1 MNVVNIIFKPSLV
14 RNLFRAFVKHFGKKI
29 IRKKKKFKLCVVDWA
44 GLNFFWLSPLQ
55 QSLIQA
61 QSSPVSNSPLVSEN
75 GLGVGTQH
83 FLTICLWHTI
93 FVDGGCYFCWCRVN
107 VDHVGLLALQ
117 ELSKEPILLQLE
129 NLSILVNNSLLIV
142 ITWLATYNSKFFPGL
157 DSFSSCKPSCVFFNH
172 PYWKKKKKLQALHL
186 FP

>member
-1 MNVVNIIFKPSLV
+1 MIGLVLIFFDWVHYNNHLYKLRAARFQILHSLV
-14 RNLFRAFVKHFGKKI
+14 RMA
-29 IRKKKKFKLCVVDWA
+29 W
-44 GLNFFWLSPLQ
+44 
-55 QSLIQA
+55 
-61 QSSPVSNSPLVSEN
+61 E
-75 GLGVGTQH
+75 LGVGTQH

-172 PYWKKKKKLQALHL
+172 PYWKKKKLQALHL